1 MSAEPR
7 RIYIAGKITSLI
19 REEFLENFSR
29 AEMEIRAS
37 GHIPI
42 NPSRLHVYDLP
53 YEDYIKI
60 DRILLR
66 SCDEIYMLRNWK
78 GSPGARDELKWA
90 QNVGMKVWY
99 ESEKK

>member
-1 MSAEPR
+1 MIIKPK
-7 RIYIAGKITSLI
+7 RIYIAGKITGLI

-29 AEMEIRAS
+29 AEVEIRTS
-37 GHIPI
+37 GNIPI
-42 NPSRLHVYDLP
+42 NPSRLYVYDLP

-66 SCDEIYMLRNWK
+66 SCDEIYMLSNWQD
-78 GSPGARDELKWA
+78 SPGARKEWKWA
-90 QNVGMKVWY
+90 ATIGMKIWY

>member
-1 MSAEPR
+1 MSMSK
-7 RIYIAGKITSLI
+7 RIYIAGKITGLI

-29 AEMEIRAS
+29 AEVEIRAS
-37 GHIPI
+37 GNIPI
-42 NPSRLHVYDLP
+42 NPSRLYVYGLS

-78 GSPGARDELKWA
+78 DSPGARDELKWA